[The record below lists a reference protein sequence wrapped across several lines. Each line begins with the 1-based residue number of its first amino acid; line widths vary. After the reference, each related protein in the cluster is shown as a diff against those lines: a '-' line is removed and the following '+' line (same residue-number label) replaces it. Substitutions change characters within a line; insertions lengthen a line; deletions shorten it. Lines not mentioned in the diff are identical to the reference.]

1 MATTVQRVGTVV
13 DMDHWKRRVTLRFED
28 GSIEIFPVRPDV
40 DMKAHQVGEKVVF
53 QATETIAV
61 DVTKR

>member
-13 DMDHWKRRVTLRFED
+13 DMDHWKRRVTLRFEN
-28 GSIEIFPVRPDV
+28 GSTETFPVRPDV
-40 DMKAHQVGEKVVF
+40 NMGAHQVGEKVVF